1 VKKISAI
8 GKNNGE
14 IFLKKNTN
22 KEITIKWENNN
33 SSKKKSNSN
42 KGRRVRTGEK

>member
-14 IFLKKNTN
+14 IFFKKNTN
-22 KEITIKWENNN
+22 KEITIKMG
-33 SSKKKSNSN
+33 KQ
-42 KGRRVRTGEK
+42 